1 MKLKLYIQNM
11 KQRYHIKDYKFSLI
25 ILVLILS
32 VIGIFMVGSARP
44 DLQTKQI
51 MGVFIGIG
59 AMVVISFVDYKW
71 VLNFYWIL
79 YGVNLLLL
87 VAVPLFGVSA
97 NGAKRW
103 LDIGITQFQ
112 PSDLTKILM
121 ILFFAR
127 FLSDREAA
135 INDKKTILQGIAL
148 ILPSLF
154 FIYEQPNL
162 STTICVG
169 ALFCVLMFMGGLS
182 YKFIGT
188 VLAIIIPTAAILLA
202 VVIQPN
208 QPFLKDYQQNRIL
221 AWLEP
226 EKYESEEAYQ
236 QLNSI
241 TAIGSGQLTGKGYN
255 NDSTVS
261 VKNGNFVSE
270 PQTDFIFA
278 IIGEELGFVG
288 CCVVIILLL
297 LIVIDCILIGLRA
310 KDTAGRIICA
320 GVAALIGIQSF
331 INISVATMIFPNT
344 GISLPFVSYGLTS
357 VVCFFMGIGF
367 VLNVGLQPNKYQ

>member
-1 MKLKLYIQNM
+1 MKLKFYIDNI
-11 KQRYHIKDYKFSLI
+11 KQRYHIRDYKFSLVV
-25 ILVLILS
+25 LVLALS
-32 VIGIFMVGSARP
+32 IIGIFMVGSARP
-44 DLQTKQI
+44 DLQSRQV
-51 MGVFIGIG
+51 MGVIIGLLAMFIVSLI
-59 AMVVISFVDYKW
+59 DYNW
-71 VLNFYWIL
+71 VLRFYWIL
-79 YGVNLLLL
+79 YGINLILLA
-87 VAVPLFGVSA
+87 AVLIFGVTV

-103 LDIGITQFQ
+103 LNIGIQFQ
-112 PSDLTKILM
+112 PSDLTKILI
-121 ILFFAR
+121 ILFFAK

-148 ILPSLF
+148 ILPSLIL
-154 FIYEQPNL
+154 IYEQPNL
-162 STTICVG
+162 STTICLG
-169 ALFCVLMFMGGLS
+169 ALFCVLMYMGGLS

-188 VLAIIIPTAAILLA
+188 VLAIIIPTGAILFA
-202 VVIQPN
+202 IVIQPN
-208 QPFLKDYQQNRIL
+208 QPFLHGYQQNRIL

-261 VKNGNFVSE
+261 VKNANFVSE

-297 LIVIDCILIGLRA
+297 LIVIDCILIGMKA
-310 KDTAGRIICA
+310 KDTGGRIICA

-331 INISVATMIFPNT
+331 INISVATMLFPNT